1 MKVVVIQ
8 PSQNAPLSSVV
19 TMPNVNED
27 RFLICKEIKIQVEN

>member
-19 TMPNVNED
+19 TMTNVNED